1 MEVQFGVSVGYF
13 LWSLLLGFVLAFLYD
28 LLRTARRIF
37 RAAVWVVNLED
48 IFFFVLCGLLLL
60 WTAYEK
66 NSGRLRWQGFLGAGA
81 AFYAYRHLLKEHMV
95 CFLTGLYEKI
105 VQGICAAVRLILF
118 PVRLVYR
125 ILSKPFYIIV
135 WYSKKQVHRAGDR
148 MKTRKKQREIRH
160 KCKVAEKNKKKRER
174 DAKKQAEIQA
184 ARQAKKP
191 KRRPIHA
198 ARKKPPRNKK
208 FR

>member
-1 MEVQFGVSVGYF
+1 MEVQFGISVGYF

-37 RAAVWVVNLED
+37 HAAVWVVNLED
-48 IFFFVLCGLLLL
+48 IFFFLLCGLLLL

-81 AFYAYRHLLKEHMV
+81 AFFAYRHLLKEHMV

-105 VQGICAAVRLILF
+105 VQGICAAMRLILF

-135 WYSKKQVHRAGDR
+135 WYSKKQMRSAGDK
-148 MKTRKKQREIRH
+148 MKIRKKQREIRH
-160 KCKVAEKNKKKRER
+160 KCNIAEKNKRKREKN
-174 DAKKQAEIQA
+174 AKKQAKIQVRRQEI
-184 ARQAKKP
+184 KP
-191 KRRPIHA
+191 KRRPMHA
-198 ARKKPPRNKK
+198 ARKKLPRNKK

>member
-1 MEVQFGVSVGYF
+1 MEVQFGISIGYF

-37 RAAVWVVNLED
+37 HAAVWVVNLED
-48 IFFFVLCGLLLL
+48 IFFFLLCGLLLL

-66 NSGRLRWQGFLGAGA
+66 NSGRLRWQGFLGSVA
-81 AFYAYRHLLKEHMV
+81 AFFAYRHLLKEHMV

-105 VQGICAAVRLILF
+105 VQGICAAMRLILF

-135 WYSKKQVHRAGDR
+135 WYSKKQMRSAGDK
-148 MKTRKKQREIRH
+148 MKIRKKQRENG
-160 KCKVAEKNKKKRER
+160 KKTPKNRQNSSE
-174 DAKKQAEIQA
+174 A
-184 ARQAKKP
+184 AGKKP

-198 ARKKPPRNKK
+198 AQKKLPRNKK

>member
-37 RAAVWVVNLED
+37 HAAVWVVNLED
-48 IFFFVLCGLLLL
+48 IFFFLLCGLLLL

-81 AFYAYRHLLKEHMV
+81 AFFGYRHLLKEHMV

-125 ILSKPFYIIV
+125 SLSKPFYIIV
-135 WYSKKQVHRAGDR
+135 WYSKKQARRAGDR

-160 KCKVAEKNKKKRER
+160 KCKAAEKNKRKREK
-174 DAKKQAEIQA
+174 DAKKQAEKQA
-184 ARQAKKP
+184 IRQAKKP
-191 KRRPIHA
+191 KRRPCRA
-198 ARKKPPRNKK
+198 VGKKPPRNKK